1 MRNGKAANLKA
12 SGPALNYSLLADPNP
27 VQVVLRFGDP
37 IDCLSFGGTQ
47 QRFVPGTLFQSLH
60 APAPPKCP

>member
-12 SGPALNYSLLADPNP
+12 SGPALNSSLLADPNP
-27 VQVVLRFGDP
+27 VQVFLRFGDL